1 MNLIKF
7 GCDLLML
14 ENFPDFNFIEV
25 LSPDAVG
32 YFIIGG
38 DEGTVDDVIFI
49 KHGSKH

>member
-1 MNLIKF
+1 MNHIKC

-14 ENFPDFNFIEV
+14 ENFPASNFIEV
-25 LSPDAVG
+25 LSLDAVG
-32 YFIIGG
+32 YFIIGR